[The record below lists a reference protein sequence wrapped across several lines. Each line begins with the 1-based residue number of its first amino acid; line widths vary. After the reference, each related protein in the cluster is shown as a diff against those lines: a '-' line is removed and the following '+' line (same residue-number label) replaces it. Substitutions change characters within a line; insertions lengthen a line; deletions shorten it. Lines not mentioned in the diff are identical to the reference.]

1 MSKNKTEQE
10 EKDQENDQENKKEE
24 EQKDNQ
30 ENDQENKTN
39 WEQKAAEYL
48 AGWKRAKA
56 DYLNLKKEK
65 DKEREEIM
73 KFSNAALIIQ
83 LLPIYDHLKMAFD
96 HIPEDLKDNE
106 WVKGIEG
113 IKKQTQ
119 DFIESIGIKEIKTV
133 GEKFNPE
140 KHEAVAHEKNKDFES
155 DIIFEETKPGY
166 KLHDKVLYPAKVKVA
181 K

>member
-1 MSKNKTEQE
+1 MDKNKTEE
-10 EKDQENDQENKKEE
+10 ENSSSNSKSKEENK
-24 EQKDNQ
+24 
-30 ENDQENKTN
+30 ND
-39 WEQKAAEYL
+39 WEKKAQEYL
-48 AGWKRAKA
+48 NGWKRAKA

>member
-1 MSKNKTEQE
+1 MGKNKTDKKENSSINSGLE
-10 EKDQENDQENKKEE
+10 EDQES
-24 EQKDNQ
+24 
-30 ENDQENKTN
+30 KTD
-39 WEQKAAEYL
+39 WEKKAAEYL
-48 AGWKRAKA
+48 NGWKRARA

-83 LLPIYDHLKMAFD
+83 LLPIYDHLKIAFD
-96 HIPEDLKDNE
+96 HVPKDLKNNE

-133 GEKFNPE
+133 GEKFDPE
-140 KHEAVAHEKNKDFES
+140 KHEAVAHEKNKDFKT